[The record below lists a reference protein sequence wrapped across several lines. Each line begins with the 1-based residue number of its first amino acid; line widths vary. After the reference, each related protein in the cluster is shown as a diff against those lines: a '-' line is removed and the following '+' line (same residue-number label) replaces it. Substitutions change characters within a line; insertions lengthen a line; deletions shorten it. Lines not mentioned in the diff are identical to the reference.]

1 MQHALVI
8 TFIAQDK
15 PGVIDLLS
23 QTINEAGGN
32 WLQSRMTKL
41 AGKFTGIIQV
51 SVLKS
56 KQENL
61 KQALNGLSNN
71 ELSLLIDDLD
81 PEIADNQQLLTL
93 SIIGLD
99 RPGIVQEFSKA
110 LASKAL
116 NIAKMHSVIESA
128 AMSGGTLFKAEA
140 DIEAPDN
147 LNFDTL
153 NTEIEQIADKLD
165 LEYTLEYKSKGSS

>member
-23 QTINEAGGN
+23 QTVKNAGGN
-32 WLQSRMTKL
+32 WLESRMTKL

-51 SVLKS
+51 SIANEA
-56 KQENL
+56 Q
-61 KQALNGLSNN
+61 QALKDALLALAN
-71 ELSLLIDDLD
+71 EQFALLIDDL
-81 PEIADNQQLLTL
+81 ETSVSINAKLLTL

-99 RPGIVQEFSKA
+99 RPGIVQEFTKA
-110 LASKAL
+110 LAAKNL

-128 AMSGGTLFKAEA
+128 PMSGDSLFKAEA
-140 DIEAPDN
+140 SIEAPDD
-147 LNFDTL
+147 LDFDTL
-153 NTEIEQIADKLD
+153 DNEIEQIADKLD
-165 LEYTLEYKSKGSS
+165 IEYTLAFNTP